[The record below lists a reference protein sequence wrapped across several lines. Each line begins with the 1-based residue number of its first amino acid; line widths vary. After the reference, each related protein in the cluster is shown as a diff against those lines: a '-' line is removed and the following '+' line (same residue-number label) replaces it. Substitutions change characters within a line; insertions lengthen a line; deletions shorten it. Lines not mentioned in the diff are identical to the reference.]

1 MLLIHCKAFYF
12 KVTMKCWQT
21 VLAYFPIQIY
31 FPQTLLFVFLP
42 SARRHRQGNTDEHQR
57 PMGGRGER
65 TKGSLPIHPC
75 ENHRPPESGRERL
88 TLVSAW
94 TLSPVIVPVPEPA
107 GRLHLV
113 PASVATVTCLP
124 AWGCTMMATPPLLP
138 TVARLSDCLQL
149 WTLGPNLKKTKPDP
163 TPPISLPLDLV
174 PGWPVW
180 FCISVLF
187 ISRSLGIRASVCAYV
202 LSVCHNRYLP
212 HYITTCLFIR
222 FFSEYMF
229 EVLGKSVFCRCSY
242 EVGNSNIPT
251 DLGEHWGDEELTSR
265 SNVISPNNQV
275 TVVP

>member
-1 MLLIHCKAFYF
+1 
-12 KVTMKCWQT
+12 MKCCSFRESDKRLFSNPDILPT
-21 VLAYFPIQIY
+21 NPAFPLT
-31 FPQTLLFVFLP
+31 PLFVFLP

-124 AWGCTMMATPPLLP
+124 AWGCTMIATPPLLP

-149 WTLGPNLKKTKPDP
+149 WTLGPNLKKKKTWSHSSHLIIPW
-163 TPPISLPLDLV
+163 L
-174 PGWPVW
+174 G
-180 FCISVLF
+180 
-187 ISRSLGIRASVCAYV
+187 SRLAD
-202 LSVCHNRYLP
+202 
-212 HYITTCLFIR
+212 
-222 FFSEYMF
+222 
-229 EVLGKSVFCRCSY
+229 VF
-242 EVGNSNIPT
+242 
-251 DLGEHWGDEELTSR
+251 LH
-265 SNVISPNNQV
+265 
-275 TVVP
+275 